1 MSALSRE
8 IGPRGRA
15 DAVVVVEGEAPEP
28 CPESDESEL
37 AALWSELA
45 GMRLM
50 ALQKRAVSE
59 GVDAN
64 TVDDAMDGDDPKA
77 ALISLIV
84 EAVSSRGPV
93 DRLLSALQ
101 AGGETAACGVSGG
114 GSAIIVTSDD
124 AARAP
129 TPANGITG
137 RTTPRRASSVYRMA
151 ANLPTDRR
159 LQAEA
164 KIA

>member
-1 MSALSRE
+1 MSVLHATYSRKVDRSTP
-8 IGPRGRA
+8 GPS
-15 DAVVVVEGEAPEP
+15 
-28 CPESDESEL
+28 CT
-37 AALWSELA
+37 
-45 GMRLM
+45 MRLM
-50 ALQKRAVSE
+50 VLPPPPP
-59 GVDAN
+59 
-64 TVDDAMDGDDPKA
+64 TPTT
-77 ALISLIV
+77 LITHGLC
-84 EAVSSRGPV
+84 
-93 DRLLSALQ
+93 

-159 LQAEA
+159 LQAAGEDVPDDFEQA
-164 KIA
+164 PNLPPWE